1 MVDWFFIVRY
11 LAMKTKFLNLVAIK
25 KADTDFVSYAKFQK
39 IAAVQTIN
47 FLKQPPHFLIRHSYI
62 VLHYT
67 LPFNASN
74 THAIAKK
81 PIPTSLVT
89 QSFKKLL
96 LRKLSIF

>member
-47 FLKQPPHFLIRHSYI
+47 FLKQPPLFFHSSFVHRKSYFITLFL
-62 VLHYT
+62 
-67 LPFNASN
+67 
-74 THAIAKK
+74 
-81 PIPTSLVT
+81 
-89 QSFKKLL
+89 
-96 LRKLSIF
+96 